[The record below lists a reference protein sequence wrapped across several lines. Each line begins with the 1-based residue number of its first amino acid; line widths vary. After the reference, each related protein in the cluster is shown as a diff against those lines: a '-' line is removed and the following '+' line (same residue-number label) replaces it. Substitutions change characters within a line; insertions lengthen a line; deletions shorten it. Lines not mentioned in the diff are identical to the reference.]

1 MFCKVRIIVKFLYF
15 EKFVFSI
22 KFDGT
27 NIAKDDEG
35 TLYSR
40 RFVLE
45 ENIERFQKTSLQE
58 VKGADIGLVR
68 RLILKYS
75 HVNANIINKG
85 RVYSI
90 TLFYKM
96 IEFIIESNK
105 LMDELKEW
113 SIIDMV

>member
-1 MFCKVRIIVKFLYF
+1 M
-15 EKFVFSI
+15 
-22 KFDGT
+22 
-27 NIAKDDEG
+27 
-35 TLYSR
+35 
-40 RFVLE
+40 E